1 MLPRLLKK
9 RGVIIGVGLLLCL
22 VSLALVSAQ
31 AYSAE
36 KAPNGYLPG
45 DDVPDIYAFEIGS
58 AHYQL
63 NWNIMACGGG
73 KIDSTHYTLNS
84 TIGQPTIGTKG
95 SDHYEECTGYWCG
108 LKDLLNFLPQIVRQ

>member
-9 RGVIIGVGLLLCL
+9 RSVIIGLGLLLCL
-22 VSLALVSAQ
+22 VSLALVAAQ

-45 DDVPDIYAFEIGS
+45 YDMPDIYASEISS
-58 AHYQL
+58 AHYKL
-63 NWNIMACGGG
+63 NWNVTACGGG
-73 KIDSTHYTLNS
+73 EIDSAHYTLNS
-84 TIGQPTIGTKG
+84 TIGQPTIGTIN

-108 LKDLLNFLPQIVRQ
+108 LKDLLNFLPQIMDQ